1 MRKRCVAGDHGFDV
15 KADTFQGDLVI
26 ILKALGKEQIDEVIS
41 VSKEMNRGASES
53 DLVRCN
59 GEPSTC

>member
-1 MRKRCVAGDHGFDV
+1 MGLIV

-53 DLVRCN
+53 DLVR
-59 GEPSTC
+59 

>member
-1 MRKRCVAGDHGFDV
+1 MKLAIMDLIFN
-15 KADTFQGDLVI
+15 ADIFQGDLVI

-53 DLVRCN
+53 DLVRWN
-59 GEPSTC
+59 RKASTC